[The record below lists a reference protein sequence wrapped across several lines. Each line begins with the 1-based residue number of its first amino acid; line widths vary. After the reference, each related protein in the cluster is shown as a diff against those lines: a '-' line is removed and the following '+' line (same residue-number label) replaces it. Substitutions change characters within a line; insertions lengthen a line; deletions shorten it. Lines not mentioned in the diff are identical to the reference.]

1 MRPILLALA
10 ACALTVSTASAQE
23 FETPAEYAVIM
34 DSETGTILYSKNG
47 DKPMHPASMT
57 KIMTA
62 ELVFE
67 RIKSG
72 DLSMDETFTVSE
84 NAWRKGGAA
93 SGSSTMFLQPNSQV
107 AVDDLLHG
115 MIVQSGNDA
124 CIVLAEGLEGSED
137 AFAQVMTERA
147 HEMGLDSASFLNST
161 GWPEENH
168 LISANDLAQLANHQI
183 KSYPELYDIYAI
195 PEFTYN
201 GIRQYNRNPLLGSF
215 EGVDGLKTGHTE
227 ASGYGLVASAE
238 RDGERRIIVLNGLD
252 SNSARAQEA
261 ERMMRAAFVDFNIYD
276 LFAADEKVGEGEVF
290 MGQQGSVALKPQKDI
305 KIGMH
310 RRAREDMKVSIV
322 YDGAIRAPIAEGDPV
337 ARLEVTAPGHKT
349 RTYPLVAAE
358 TVPRKGMIGRAAE
371 ALFALISGNA

>member
-1 MRPILLALA
+1 MRPFLLALITSV
-10 ACALTVSTASAQE
+10 LTVSAAAAQE

-47 DKPMHPASMT
+47 DEPMHPASMT

-67 RIKSG
+67 RIKIG

-93 SGSSTMFLQPNSQV
+93 SGSSTMFLQPNSQASV
-107 AVDDLLHG
+107 HDLLYG

-147 HEMGLDSASFLNST
+147 HEMGLESANFLNST

-168 LISANDLAQLANHQI
+168 LISAHDLAQLANHQI
-183 KSYPELYDIYAI
+183 RSYPELYDIYAV

-201 GIRQYNRNPLLGSF
+201 GIRQYNRNPILGSF

-238 RDGERRIIVLNGLD
+238 RDGERRVIVINGLS
-252 SNSARAQEA
+252 SNSERAQEA
-261 ERMMRAAFVDFNIYD
+261 ERMMRAAFVDFKIFE
-276 LFAADEKVGEGEVF
+276 LFAADEMVGEGEVF
-290 MGQQGSVALKPQKDI
+290 MGKQGSVALKPQKDI
-305 KIGMH
+305 QVGMH
-310 RRAREDMKVSIV
+310 RRAREDMKASIV
-322 YDGAIRAPIAEGDPV
+322 YDGAIRAPIAESDPV
-337 ARLEVTAPGHKT
+337 ARLEVTAPGYET

-358 TVPRKGMIGRAAE
+358 TVPRKGMIGRAAD
-371 ALFALISGNA
+371 ALFALISGDA